1 MPTIS
6 AIREMQIKIVITSH
20 LGYDGKD
27 LKKKIAKTRINTSKE
42 LRETTPHLLW

>member
-1 MPTIS
+1 MPTIL
-6 AIREMQIKIVITSH
+6 AIRETQIEIVITLH

-27 LKKKIAKTRINTSKE
+27 LKKNHQSGINTGKE